1 MQTHP
6 GWFLP
11 VLLCYMFSISPY
23 KLTVKNKNKQPTES
37 TQRGQ
42 NLLPVVSWILF
53 CFFGFPQNVFLD
65 ELKGCWWK
73 STTSSGECR
82 ELYLEEW
89 APRTGR
95 YWPGPPHP
103 FSASLVVSDGKE
115 SACSAG
121 DLGLIPRLGRSP
133 GEENGYPLQQ
143 SCLEK
148 IMDRGAWQATGLQ
161 SLGLQRVGHDGA
173 TSVCTRTHT
182 HTQILSSYLYLWP
195 SAKTGY

>member
-1 MQTHP
+1 MEINYFEWRVPRAVP
-6 GWFLP
+6 GRVSPQDRQILTWPSTSFL
-11 VLLCYMFSISPY
+11 
-23 KLTVKNKNKQPTES
+23 
-37 TQRGQ
+37 
-42 NLLPVVSWILF
+42 
-53 CFFGFPQNVFLD
+53 GFP
-65 ELKGCWWK
+65 G
-73 STTSSGECR
+73 
-82 ELYLEEW
+82 
-89 APRTGR
+89 
-95 YWPGPPHP
+95 
-103 FSASLVVSDGKE
+103 VSDGKE

-182 HTQILSSYLYLWP
+182 HKYFPAIFISGHLLKLVTNWSTKRISQRSKTEVRKKETSAMVLEVEYLCCGIKLKPGIFRKVWEYSDWP
-195 SAKTGY
+195 PV

>member
-23 KLTVKNKNKQPTES
+23 KLTVKNKNKQPTKS
-37 TQRGQ
+37 PQRGQ

-103 FSASLVVSDGKE
+103 FSASLVFQMVKNLPAVQETWVWS
-115 SACSAG
+115 
-121 DLGLIPRLGRSP
+121 LGWEDP
-133 GEENGYPLQQ
+133 
-143 SCLEK
+143 LEK
-148 IMDRGAWQATGLQ
+148 RMAIHSSNLAWRKSWTEEPGRLQ
-161 SLGLQRVGHDGA
+161 GYSPWGCKELDMTEQL
-173 TSVCTRTHT
+173 VCARAHT
-182 HTQILSSYLYLWP
+182 HTNTFQLSLSL
-195 SAKTGY
+195 AIC